1 MDEIT
6 ITNNAFRFEGTIM
19 DEIKIRNNVFRFEG
33 TIMDEIT
40 ITNNLSLQNFLPPSA
55 YASTY
60 CIMETHAQ
68 LRLPAGLQAVKI
80 LQVDQLLLFLFFHRL
95 IYRFPQCHRVNCF
108 NLYHL

>member
-40 ITNNLSLQNFLPPSA
+40 ITNNLSLQNVLPPSA
-55 YASTY
+55 Y
-60 CIMETHAQ
+60 M
-68 LRLPAGLQAVKI
+68 
-80 LQVDQLLLFLFFHRL
+80 
-95 IYRFPQCHRVNCF
+95 
-108 NLYHL
+108 HLHTV